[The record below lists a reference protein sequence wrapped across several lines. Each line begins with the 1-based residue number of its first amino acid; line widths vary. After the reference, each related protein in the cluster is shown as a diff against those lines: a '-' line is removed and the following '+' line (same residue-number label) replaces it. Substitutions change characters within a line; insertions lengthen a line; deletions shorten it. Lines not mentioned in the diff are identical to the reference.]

1 MRWLSCKIRLDEIN
15 VDVDWKTFRCLLNPL
30 GKIVG
35 FGSTKIPVQLCFNSK
50 SKVLESVSKSS
61 APASMKKPS
70 FNCEQN

>member
-1 MRWLSCKIRLDEIN
+1 MVDEEK
-15 VDVDWKTFRCLLNPL
+15 KTFRCRLNPL

-35 FGSTKIPVQLCFNSK
+35 FGSTRIPVQLCFNSK

-70 FNCEQN
+70 FNCEYD